1 MTARDIPMTPAAAQ
15 NGTISLPSGGS
26 SAPHASEFVSH
37 HKEKIMV
44 RKGSWIAVIVAIVTA
59 CSVGVR
65 THAHAAG
72 DVLQEGAPAPAFSL
86 PSQEDTQVSLSQFKG
101 KWVVLYFYPKDMTSG
116 CTIEAH
122 NFQRDL
128 SKYDALN
135 AVVLGVSLDTVE
147 SHKTFCTKDSLTFKL
162 LADPDHKVID
172 AYGVPLMAH
181 GDMKFASRDT
191 FLISPQAKIVKV
203 WTGVNPNT
211 HSDDVLAA
219 IAGMNGNDK
228 VQSVSMK

>member
-1 MTARDIPMTPAAAQ
+1 MMA
-15 NGTISLPSGGS
+15 
-26 SAPHASEFVSH
+26 
-37 HKEKIMV
+37 
-44 RKGSWIAVIVAIVTA
+44 RKGVWVAIIVGIVAA
-59 CSVGVR
+59 CGAGLR
-65 THAHAAG
+65 AHAADG
-72 DVLQEGAPAPAFSL
+72 DTLQPGVAAPNFSL
-86 PSQEDTQVSLSQFKG
+86 PSQEEKQVALSDYKG
-101 KWVVLYFYPKDMTSG
+101 KWVVLYFYPKDMTTG

-128 SKYDALN
+128 PKYDALN

-172 AYGVPLMAH
+172 AYGVPVATRTTKD
-181 GDMKFASRDT
+181 GEMKFAARDT
-191 FLISPQAKIVKV
+191 FLISPSGKVAKV

-219 IAGMNGNDK
+219 IAAAKM
-228 VQSVSMK
+228 